1 MTFLR
6 QTAAV
11 IVVAGLVAGTIDIG
25 AACLIN
31 SAHPLVILHAIASGL
46 IGKSARSGG
55 MSSAALGLALQWAMS
70 ILIAAIYMG
79 VTAARPA
86 WRRRWVSTGI
96 LAGIV
101 IFAVMNY
108 LVVPL
113 SAAPFRPPLTV
124 HGLLT
129 AFSAAKLLA
138 NLLAMVLF
146 GLIIGYCAR
155 GRGT

>member
-1 MTFLR
+1 MGKH
-6 QTAAV
+6 TASA
-11 IVVAGLVAGTIDIG
+11 IVVAGLIAGTLDIG

-31 SAHPLVILHAIASGL
+31 ALHPAVILHAIASGL
-46 IGKSARSGG
+46 IGQQAFTGGVPSAL
-55 MSSAALGLALQWAMS
+55 LGLALQWAMS
-70 ILIAAIYMG
+70 MLIAAIYVA

-86 WRRRWVSTGI
+86 RRRQWVSTGI
-96 LAGIV
+96 IAGIV

-129 AFSAAKLLA
+129 AFTAGKLIA
-138 NLLAMVLF
+138 NLLAMILF

-155 GRGT
+155 THRA